1 MIFAG
6 KLFISHI
13 SGVILIT
20 VMNKKLLWKWMPAAA
35 ITLSLTSCLEVAET
49 ITLKKDGSGTI
60 VEETILGAQMSAMMT
75 QLAALGGGAEGKNEM
90 FSEEAAK
97 KRAAAIGTGVTVE
110 KVEKIDKDGRTGG
123 RTTFHFNDINTIA
136 LSLSDGA
143 NALTDSIP
151 QAGEAEKA
159 AEKVEPIKFAFKD
172 NVLTITSPQAKKPEG
187 AAKEESPAAE
197 VPAMPGDADGAQA
210 QAMAMTMMKD
220 MKMSMKV
227 VIEPGIAE
235 SDASY
240 VEGNT
245 VTLSDMDF
253 AKLLADPEMAK
264 KLATL
269 DPIDAAGM
277 EEKLKGVK
285 GIKAETKEK
294 ITIKVK

>member
-1 MIFAG
+1 
-6 KLFISHI
+6 
-13 SGVILIT
+13 
-20 VMNKKLLWKWMPAAA
+20 MPAAA
-35 ITLSLTSCLEVAET
+35 ITLTLTSCLEVAET

-75 QLAALGGGAEGKNEM
+75 QLSALGGGAEGANDM
-90 FSEEAAK
+90 FSEASAK

-123 RTTFHFNDINTIA
+123 RTTYHFNDINTIA

-143 NALTDSIP
+143 SALTDSIP
-151 QAGEAEKA
+151 QAGEAGKA

-172 NVLTITSPQAKKPEG
+172 NVLTITTPQPKKPEG
-187 AAKEESPAAE
+187 AAPAKEDSPAAE
-197 VPAMPGDADGAQA
+197 TPALPEGADAAQA

-235 SDASY
+235 SDASF

-253 AKLLADPEMAK
+253 AKLMADPEMAK

-269 DPIDAAGM
+269 DPKDAAGM
-277 EEKLKGVK
+277 EEKLKGIK